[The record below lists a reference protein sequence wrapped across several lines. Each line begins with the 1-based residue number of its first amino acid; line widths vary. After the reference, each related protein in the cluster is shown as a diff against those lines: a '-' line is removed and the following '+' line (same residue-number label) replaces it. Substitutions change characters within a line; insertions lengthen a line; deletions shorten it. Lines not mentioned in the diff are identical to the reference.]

1 MTANFNKTTRSAGQA
16 SRLLSAAFLLPLL
29 AFGLATARP
38 AAGAEALQHGCR
50 LDGVPE
56 QARCFELAVPENPAA
71 PAGRQIQLQVAILAA
86 TEGAATEPP
95 LFALAGG
102 PGQAAR
108 TLAPYLLRF
117 FDKIRR
123 TRDLV
128 LVDVRGTGGSNPLDC
143 ELGDPLKRTS
153 AMMTDEEVDRC
164 LAELQKKADLR
175 YYSSYHAMADIDLV
189 RQAIGAEQID
199 LWGGSYGT
207 RAAMVYQKMFPQ
219 HTRTIVL
226 DGVAPY
232 DVTLPAYYA
241 RDAQRALDLLFV
253 RCGADP
259 ACREMLPEPRKTLDA
274 IWARLEAAPAVVNL
288 AHPRSGQPTT
298 FTVTRELAAGTLRFL
313 LYAAEGGSFIP
324 FILKRAE
331 EGDYLP
337 LAGALI
343 SAMDSTD
350 DTMFLGFTFSVLC
363 SEDLPF
369 IDRQKADSSSRG
381 TFLGSAD
388 LDAWIR
394 VCERWPRTELP
405 EGFATIPPSFV
416 PALLLS
422 GEVDPVVPPSWG
434 DLALGSFKNGR
445 HLLVPATAHNTS
457 HVGCTGKLI
466 ESFLKKGSAEGLDAS
481 CLERVRP
488 PSFITSFAGARP

>member
-1 MTANFNKTTRSAGQA
+1 MTAKFPKTTRTA
-16 SRLLSAAFLLPLL
+16 SLAPRLLSAAFLLPLL
-29 AFGLATARP
+29 AFALADPPP
-38 AAGAEALQHGCR
+38 AAGAEALQQPCR
-50 LDGVPE
+50 LDGVAEP
-56 QARCFELAVPENPAA
+56 ARCFELAVPENPAA
-71 PAGRQIQLQVAILAA
+71 PAGRQIKLQVAILAA
-86 TEGAATEPP
+86 TEGSATEPP

-108 TLAPYLLRF
+108 TMAPYLLRF
-117 FDKIRR
+117 FDKSRR

-128 LVDVRGTGGSNPLDC
+128 MVDVRGTGGSNGLDC
-143 ELGDPLKRTS
+143 ELGDPLQRS
-153 AMMTDEEVDRC
+153 SVMFTDQEVDSCR
-164 LAELQKKADLR
+164 AELEKKADLR
-175 YYSSYHAMADIDLV
+175 FYSSYHAMADIDLV

-219 HTRTIVL
+219 HTRSIVL

-232 DVTLPAYYA
+232 EVTLPAYYA
-241 RDAQRALDLLFV
+241 RDAQRAMDLLFT
-253 RCGADP
+253 RCGADA

-274 IWARLEAAPAVVNL
+274 IWARLAAEPAVVRL

-298 FTVTRELAAGTLRFL
+298 FTLTRELAAGTLRFL

-324 FILKRAE
+324 FILSRAE
-331 EGDYLP
+331 QGDYLP
-337 LAGALI
+337 LTAALI
-343 SAMDSTD
+343 TAMDSTD

-363 SEDLPF
+363 SEDMPF
-369 IDRQKADSSSRG
+369 IDRQKADLSSRG
-381 TFLGSAD
+381 TFLGNAD
-388 LDAWIR
+388 LDAWIK

-405 EGFATIPPSFV
+405 EGFATMPESAV

-434 DLALGSFKNGR
+434 DVALASFKNGR